1 MDYNDIN
8 EYIEKLIETQEQEI
22 NELYDNYYQGYQSC
36 GSH

>member
-22 NELYDNYYQGYQSC
+22 NELYDNYYQGN
-36 GSH
+36 